1 MAYTYLGHTA
11 KAGSQNSV
19 TSDALD
25 TTGADLLVVCV
36 STYVSA
42 GAGTMSDSKGNSW
55 TGLTVT
61 PTGDPLLRMYYSVPS
76 SVGAGHTF
84 SFSATDC
91 YASIAVQAFSGAHA
105 TPADQQNQ
113 AWTDSVS
120 SQASGSIT
128 PSEDN
133 CLIVSGFGTT
143 YTSADETVSESMT
156 ITDRIATNGGV
167 NYGIGMAYK
176 IQTTATAINPSWA
189 WTGTF
194 NGAAKVA
201 SFKAAAALSGGYFL
215 IGG

>member
-1 MAYTYLGHTA
+1 MVSRATCTA
-11 KAGSQNSV
+11 
-19 TSDALD
+19 
-25 TTGADLLVVCV
+25 
-36 STYVSA
+36 VSA
-42 GAGTMSDSKGNSW
+42 SIS
-55 TGLTVT
+55 T
-61 PTGDPLLRMYYSVPS
+61 PVWP
-76 SVGAGHTF
+76 TF
-84 SFSATDC
+84 S
-91 YASIAVQAFSGAHA
+91 AVAVH
-105 TPADQQNQ
+105 T
-113 AWTDSVS
+113 T